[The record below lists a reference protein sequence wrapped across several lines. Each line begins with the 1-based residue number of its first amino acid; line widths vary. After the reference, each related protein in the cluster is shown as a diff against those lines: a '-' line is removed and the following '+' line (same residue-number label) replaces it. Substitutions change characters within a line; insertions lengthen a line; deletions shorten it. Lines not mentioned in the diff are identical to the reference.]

1 MVRKVV
7 SNYGVWLAGYYD
19 DFNSA
24 RAIPDDVNAPSST
37 NEYSIIKSHYGNP
50 MNGEA
55 TLNPRYRFSIA
66 DRNNV
71 GSNHVQN
78 VDNANRY
85 LSNDGIFE
93 WLSYD
98 ESRQKAEKWEGRAQ
112 LQYPDGHVANRY
124 KFNTVSSENYLLF
137 SNGYDSLGEYYVST
151 GDNDST
157 FGRSS
162 MKSFTTS
169 NYDNKIAGEIDAIG
183 NFVQRAHLVG
193 CWVGEQIDFDN
204 TDPTPSKL
212 FGTVVSPSGQPFL
225 AIQTYRS
232 AYNSSVNTP
241 TLIYKGS
248 LNSRLDGDT
257 FTTRVAAR
265 SFNGATTNDGKID
278 LNLRFQIGFEST
290 DFPTTNISAG
300 YSNTAA
306 IDKVIDLANAGTI
319 QYNALGFETDYVNDD
334 TWIDIDF
341 VMDYTAQTFDVYI
354 NGDKKVSAEAF
365 DETRTADN
373 MYGFQLT
380 LEPKSGSS
388 TTTTLM
394 VDRVGL
400 VRCLTD
406 AMDYASYDAPV
417 DALTITQ
424 PVNGISQATLKII
437 DDAQLE
443 SGGPANLNRGM
454 RKQDYLLNLKDIFTA
469 NSPVDWS
476 LLVFANQTPRIDRP
490 VWKGIINKLTIE
502 QKHDKRMLTF
512 LAEDNLSLLD
522 RQIPLW
528 EVGQKGLNEDE
539 SVTDYW
545 LYDAQGFRNIMQLG
559 TLPLKLFNSN
569 LGFDVDDSYLDAN
582 DSRMQLG
589 SGHPIQMY
597 NNENEVFGPNNLE
610 DQYEGFF
617 VEGFYQ
623 DSSGRTVLPMPTGHG
638 LETGDTVIIKNS
650 FYPSTNGSYSIVAF
664 GSNHITFSAANVPYA
679 NGKGVGNIVYAG
691 KYKGENTFPSTP
703 PNPFNIPASSV
714 QAALTTFWLNMIA
727 PNFPNT
733 DDEVSDVVTFFFD
746 ADPALSIGDKFYVN
760 DVQNSG
766 STQNNYAG
774 SHTVSTVKKII
785 NYFSTYTSYNYIWCV
800 TTKTP
805 YDNLEFGTYTSNTG
819 LKDSS
824 TTAKS
829 WNKDKIT
836 AVSTA
841 GNFDKVKTKVL
852 HSRWMRDMPN
862 SLWFQYHFGQ
872 IKYDAIGSCAI
883 QANVAIN
890 ATTVQITSALYS
902 TLSNYKSGVAEI
914 KDSITNNITK
924 FIYQGIQSSGGNY
937 YLVGCKYISQAF
949 NYLNPAAFGS
959 HLWSYVSILDISNDY
974 KHLWLL
980 WADMR
985 NNGKADADGSFRK
998 KEFGLQ
1004 FPTSEN
1010 YETSLYYVDQKDE
1023 DGNIDKFAEL
1033 KINEDIDIWNVDAT
1047 NEPVSGAAF
1056 SKTPDY
1062 SLGEESSSFIYGS
1075 NQLVIEGLT
1084 ESRYTV
1090 GSYATVYNSLHYD
1103 GTYQIASING
1113 STSITLQGV
1122 AAGTNTNAVVGNV
1135 MVAPA
1140 AASETDLVIYHDWED
1155 KAGSFLVIDSAK
1167 FFNLNTLAN
1176 NGKSGQHVGGN
1187 TDLNDYTATVE
1198 GFPALIDNYYAEAIS
1213 SYKTTATP
1221 ISPHPNQRRLLS
1233 DATLADE
1240 GLIVGDIGLP
1250 VQDTSNFE
1258 TTGSGI
1264 IVCDLASSDDTQEFY
1279 FSWKEKLDTA
1289 VEVNSITSA
1298 SLQVSGT
1305 YNGYWAITK
1314 GGETFIDK
1322 GVKKG
1327 MLIKNTTTG
1336 NRYYIYA
1343 VTQTVL
1349 YCTDGN
1355 TVSWTAGDNFTIPVQ
1370 LANVFLQTAD
1380 TITASIEDSPTA
1392 VETELLKNYNEALGG
1407 ESLSPLGDNLSLLG
1421 IRLGS
1426 NVEITGNTKDADSIT
1441 VSTTVSSQFMLRLL
1455 MHIDGGVKSQN
1466 SGSFYDSDKFR
1477 LLWSAALMKTW
1488 LPKTRL
1494 SCAFDINNIPITS
1507 NMTTDGTTTNND
1519 SYGSIVDSRTKT
1531 ILSTIEDIRGKSGF
1545 GDINGLKTTFSYLM
1559 GKDGRIEYRPK
1570 YNSGLSFTREN
1581 LKVST
1586 LKTDVAGQ
1594 ISNVRV
1600 YYMKGKS
1607 FVDYPATNLDDTT
1620 RWKVLEYPNI
1630 TSSIEAE
1637 FVAKQEY
1644 NKNQNTKLSI
1654 SASPILE
1661 SNLNNKMI
1669 ESGRYGYIS
1678 DPQIALQGY
1687 GDYDASNTNKGN
1699 SWTRLGT
1706 GGVLFSGMTNGL
1718 DGNMKNTTDIHNR
1731 YGNSAFT
1738 HTASDVAW
1746 DDNYYW
1752 YGSKSLSYALQV
1764 VHVPNFTPKVS
1775 NTSGESLRVFVALT
1789 DTSVSSTIDDCEFRI
1804 HLCDYS
1810 FGNDTDK
1817 APTLEATTYKNVKR
1831 SGFYE
1836 IDIPSTYG
1844 AVANAKIVVSF
1855 NAEYCRALLRHRC
1868 GDPTEVGSGA
1878 TAGQLVVLKNANAV
1892 EGISTGFMKTGN
1904 TNSIFP
1910 LGGREYSEMYGG
1922 FTVERNEWYAPR
1934 INIVN
1939 DLSYTPATFV
1949 TYTDAGLGLNTPTSM
1964 TITKLIWTVKAGV
1977 KEEIKLDL
1985 ERDES
1990 LSSDGVLSYL
2000 FPNKGKSRQVAGN
2013 DGDSD
2018 STVVVFPMMGRPTP
2032 PRPQSQEI
2040 SQTSQLPQGGANAGS
2055 MGSSNNLGITNTLS
2069 VNDMSSVTYGTL
2081 KGRMN
2086 LLNDNLSHNSKFSIL
2101 GQQRPPI
2108 VPTTLKS
2115 IEGMDVSIQT
2125 ASGNAS
2131 ITSDGYILAGKGRV
2145 DLLNETATTTTF
2157 ESTLETEFVIP
2168 LDVIDKSILIE
2179 AKITHAQGS
2188 INNTRAVLYTT
2199 ASIVGTSDTISN
2211 TVFITSNTEDK
2222 NVELIPQSILSN
2234 LKAGNKIKVS
2244 VVRKAATGQDN
2255 SDRNS
2260 VLLKNLNVKLNRATA
2275 PVSGS
2280 SNKFSIQ

>member
-37 NEYSIIKSHYGNP
+37 NAYSITKSHYGNP

-66 DRNNV
+66 DRNNM
-71 GSNHVQN
+71 GSTHVQN
-78 VDNANRY
+78 VDNTNRY

-124 KFNTVSSENYLLF
+124 EFNTVSSEDYLLF
-137 SNGYDSLGEYYVST
+137 SNGYDSLGEYYVGT

-157 FGRSS
+157 FGRAD
-162 MKSFTTS
+162 MKSFHST
-169 NYDNKIAGEIDAIG
+169 NYDNKIAGQINANGDFI
-183 NFVQRAHLVG
+183 QRAHLVG
-193 CWVGEQIDFDN
+193 CWAGEQIDFDYS
-204 TDPTPSKL
+204 DPTPRKL

-225 AIQTYRS
+225 AIQTWRT

-257 FTTRVAAR
+257 FTTRIAAR

-354 NGDKKVSAEAF
+354 NGYKKVSAEAF
-365 DETRTADN
+365 DETRIADN

-490 VWKGIINKLTIE
+490 VWKGIINKLAIE

-597 NNENEVFGPNNLE
+597 NNEDEVFGPNDLE

-623 DSSGRTVLPMPTGHG
+623 DTSGRTVFAMPTGHG
-638 LETGDTVIIKNS
+638 LETGNTVTLKNS
-650 FYPSTNGSYSIVAF
+650 TYSSTNGSYSIVDY
-664 GSNHITFSAANVPYA
+664 GSNHITFSATDVPYA
-679 NGKGVGNIVYAG
+679 NGKGTGNIVYAG
-691 KYKGENTFPSTP
+691 KYTGENTFPSALGDLESAKL
-703 PNPFNIPASSV
+703 FN
-714 QAALTTFWLNMIA
+714 WLVGIA
-727 PNFPNT
+727 PNYPNT
-733 DDEVSDVVTFFFD
+733 DDQVSDVVTFFFD

-760 DVQNSG
+760 AVQNSG
-766 STQNNYAG
+766 SIQNSYTG

-785 NYFSTYTSYNYIWCV
+785 NYFSTYGSYNYIWCV
-800 TTKTP
+800 TTSTP
-805 YDNLEFGTYTSNTG
+805 YEDVEFGTYTSNTG
-819 LKDSS
+819 LQ
-824 TTAKS
+824 TTTNAKS
-829 WNKDKIT
+829 WNQDKVSI
-836 AVSTA
+836 VSTT

-872 IKYDAIGSCAI
+872 IKHDLIDSCILPAS
-883 QANVAIN
+883 VAVNDTI
-890 ATTVQITSALYS
+890 VQITSSLYS
-902 TLSNYKSGVAEI
+902 ALSNYKSGIAELQ
-914 KDSITNNITK
+914 SGTNVTK
-924 FIYQGIQSSGGNY
+924 FIYQGILSSGGNY
-937 YLVGCKYISQAF
+937 YLVGCKYIGKYYAH
-949 NYLNPAAFGS
+949 NNPVETLS
-959 HLWSYVSILDISNDY
+959 TVKILDISNDY

-985 NNGKADADGSFRK
+985 NNGNADADGSFRK

-1004 FPTSEN
+1004 FPVSEN
-1010 YETSLYYVDQKDE
+1010 YQTSLYYVDQKDD

-1062 SLGEESSSFIYGS
+1062 SLGEESSTFTYGS
-1075 NQLVIEGLT
+1075 NVLVIEGLT

-1103 GTYQIASING
+1103 GTYKIASISG
-1113 STSITLQGV
+1113 TSAITLEGV
-1122 AAGTNTNAVVGNV
+1122 TAGTNTNAVVGNV

-1221 ISPHPNQRRLLS
+1221 IFPHPNERRLLS

-1250 VQDTSNFE
+1250 VQDTSNFD

-1264 IVCDLASSDDTQEFY
+1264 IVCDLTSSDDTQEFY

-1289 VEVNSITSA
+1289 IEVSSISGATY
-1298 SLQVSGT
+1298 QTGGT
-1305 YNGYWAITK
+1305 YEGYWAITK
-1314 GGETFIDK
+1314 SGETFIDK

-1327 MLIKNTTTG
+1327 MLIKNTSTAG
-1336 NRYYIYA
+1336 RHYIYHA
-1343 VTQTVL
+1343 TQTVL
-1349 YCTDGN
+1349 YCTGEPTATWAVGN
-1355 TVSWTAGDNFTIPVQ
+1355 NFTIPVQ
-1370 LANVFLQTAD
+1370 LANVFLQTVD
-1380 TITASIEDSPTA
+1380 SITASIEDSATA
-1392 VETELLKNYNEALGG
+1392 VETELLTNYNDALGG
-1407 ESLSPLGDNLSLLG
+1407 EPLCEVGDNLGLLG
-1421 IRLGS
+1421 VKIGAS
-1426 NVEITGNTKDADSIT
+1426 ITIVGENKDADSIT
-1441 VSTTVSSQFMLRLL
+1441 VSSTVSSQFMLRLL
-1455 MHIDGGVKSQN
+1455 MHIDGGIKSEN

-1494 SCAFDINNIPITS
+1494 SCSFDINNIPITS

-1519 SYGSIVDSRTKT
+1519 SYGSTVDSRTKT

-1545 GDINGLKTTFSYLM
+1545 GNTNGLKTTFSYLM

-1581 LKVST
+1581 LKAST

-1594 ISNVRV
+1594 ITNVRV

-1607 FVDYPATNLDDTT
+1607 FVDYPATNLTDTT

-1637 FVAKQEY
+1637 FLAKQTY
-1644 NKNQNTKLSI
+1644 NQNQNTKLLI
-1654 SASPILE
+1654 SAKPILE

-1687 GDYDASNTNKGN
+1687 GDYDASNQDNGN
-1699 SWTRLGT
+1699 SWTKMGT

-1718 DGNMKNTTDIHNR
+1718 DGNMKDSTDLYNR
-1731 YGNSAFT
+1731 FGVSARST
-1738 HTASDVAW
+1738 LSTSDISW

-1752 YGSKSLSYALQV
+1752 YGSRSLSYALQI
-1764 VHVPNFTPKVS
+1764 VHVPNFTPKVKEA
-1775 NTSGESLRVFVALT
+1775 TGEPLRVFISLKNGQSGT
-1789 DTSVSSTIDDCEFRI
+1789 DIDNAEFTI
-1804 HLCDYS
+1804 HLVDYS
-1810 FGNDTDK
+1810 FSNDTDK
-1817 APTLEATTYKNVKR
+1817 DPTLVGSSSKDVKQ

-1844 AVANAKIVVSF
+1844 AVANAKMVVSF

-1868 GDPTEVGSGA
+1868 GVINSDILS
-1878 TAGQLVVLKNANAV
+1878 NANA
-1892 EGISTGFMKTGN
+1892 IQDITMSTAN

-1910 LGGREYSEMYGG
+1910 LGGKEYSEMYAG
-1922 FTVERNEWYAPR
+1922 FTTIRNEWYAPR
-1934 INIVN
+1934 VNIVN

-1949 TYTDAGLGLNTPTSM
+1949 TYTDAGLGITTATSM
-1964 TITKLIWTVKAGV
+1964 TISKVTWMVTAGK
-1977 KEEIKLDL
+1977 KEEIELLL

-2018 STVVVFPMMGRPTP
+2018 STVVVFSAMGRPTP
-2032 PRPQSQEI
+2032 PRPQSEEI
-2040 SQTSQLPQGGANAGS
+2040 SQSSQLPQGGSNAGN
-2055 MGSSNNLGITNTLS
+2055 MGSSNTLGITNTLS

-2199 ASIVGTSDTISN
+2199 ASIVGTSDSITN

-2234 LKAGNKIKVS
+2234 LKAGNKIKVR

>member
-1 MVRKVV
+1 MVRQVT

-37 NEYSIIKSHYGNP
+37 DTYSITKSHYGNP

-66 DRNNV
+66 DRNNM

-78 VDNANRY
+78 VDRY
-85 LSNDGIFE
+85 LSNGGIFE

-112 LQYPDGHVANRY
+112 IQYPDGHVANRY
-124 KFNTVSSENYLLF
+124 EFNTVSSEDYLLF
-137 SNGYDSLGEYYVST
+137 SNGYDSLGEYYVGT
-151 GDNDST
+151 GDNDAT
-157 FGRSS
+157 FGRAD
-162 MKSFTTS
+162 MKSFHST
-169 NYDNKIAGEIDAIG
+169 NYNNKIAGQINANGDFI
-183 NFVQRAHLVG
+183 QRAHLVG
-193 CWVGEQIDFDN
+193 CWAAEQIDFDYS
-204 TDPTPSKL
+204 DPTPRKL

-225 AIQTYRS
+225 AIQTWRT

-265 SFNGATTNDGKID
+265 SFNGVTTNDGKID
-278 LNLRFQIGFEST
+278 LNLRFQIGFESA

-334 TWIDIDF
+334 TWVDIDF

-354 NGDKKVSAEAF
+354 NGYKKVSAEAF

-443 SGGPANLNRGM
+443 SGGPTNLNRGM

-490 VWKGIINKLTIE
+490 VWRGIISKLAIE
-502 QKHDKRMLTF
+502 QNHDKRMLTF

-569 LGFDVDDSYLDAN
+569 LGFDVNDSYLDAS

-597 NNENEVFGPNNLE
+597 NNEDEVFGPNDLE

-623 DSSGRTVLPMPTGHG
+623 DTSGRTVFAMPTGHS
-638 LETGDTVIIKNS
+638 LETGNTVTLKNS
-650 FYPSTNGSYSIVAF
+650 FYSSTNGSYSIVNY
-664 GSNHITFSAANVPYA
+664 GSNYITFSATDVPYA
-679 NGKGVGNIVYAG
+679 NGKGTGNIVYAG
-691 KYKGENTFPSTP
+691 KYRGEDTYPYGLI
-703 PNPFNIPASSV
+703 PNPFGNLN
-714 QAALTTFWLNMIA
+714 AARIA
-727 PNFPNT
+727 QLETIYWENFVANNYPNT
-733 DDEVSDVVTFFFD
+733 DDAISEVVTFFFD
-746 ADPALSIGDKFYVN
+746 ADPALLIGDKFYVN
-760 DVQNSG
+760 GVQNSG
-766 STQNNYAG
+766 SIQNSYTG

-785 NYFSTYTSYNYIWCV
+785 NYFSTYSSYNYIWCV
-800 TTKTP
+800 TTNTP
-805 YDNLEFGTYTSNTG
+805 YEDVEFGTYTSNTG
-819 LKDSS
+819 LQ
-824 TTAKS
+824 TTTNAKS
-829 WNKDKIT
+829 WNQDKVSI
-836 AVSTA
+836 VSTT

-872 IKYDAIGSCAI
+872 IKHDEIDSCILPAT
-883 QANVAIN
+883 VAVNDTI
-890 ATTVQITSALYS
+890 VQITSSLYS
-902 TLSNYKSGVAEI
+902 ALTNYKSGIAELV
-914 KDSITNNITK
+914 SGTNVTK
-924 FIYQGIQSSGGNY
+924 FIYQGILSSGGNY
-937 YLVGCKYISQAF
+937 YLVGCKYIGQSYAH
-949 NYLNPAAFGS
+949 NNPVETLS
-959 HLWSYVSILDISNDY
+959 TVKILDISDDY

-985 NNGKADADGSFRK
+985 NNGNADADGSFRK

-1004 FPTSEN
+1004 FPVSEN
-1010 YETSLYYVDQKDE
+1010 YQTSLYYVDQKDD

-1062 SLGEESSSFIYGS
+1062 SLGEEVSSFTYGA

-1103 GTYQIASING
+1103 GTYEI
-1113 STSITLQGV
+1113 TSISGTSNITLKGV
-1122 AAGTNTNAVVGNV
+1122 TAGTNTNAAVGNI

-1140 AASETDLVIYHDWED
+1140 AASETDLLIYHDWED
-1155 KAGSFLVIDSAK
+1155 KAGSFIVIDSAK

-1176 NGKSGQHVGGN
+1176 SGKSGQHVGGN

-1221 ISPHPNQRRLLS
+1221 ISPHPNERRLLS

-1250 VQDTSNFE
+1250 VQDTSNFA

-1264 IVCDLASSDDTQEFY
+1264 IVCDLTSSDDTQEFY

-1289 VEVNSITSA
+1289 VEVSSITGA
-1298 SLQVSGT
+1298 TYQTGGT
-1305 YNGYWAITK
+1305 YEGYWAITK
-1314 GGETFIDK
+1314 SGETFIDK

-1327 MLIKNTTTG
+1327 MLIKNTSTG
-1336 NRYYIYA
+1336 GRHYIYHA
-1343 VTQTVL
+1343 TQTVL
-1349 YCTDGN
+1349 YCTGKPTATWAVGN
-1355 TVSWTAGDNFTIPVQ
+1355 NFTIPVQ
-1370 LANVFLQTAD
+1370 LANVFLQTVD
-1380 TITASIEDSPTA
+1380 SITASIEDSATA
-1392 VETELLKNYNEALGG
+1392 VETELLKNYNEVLGG
-1407 ESLSPLGDNLSLLG
+1407 EPLCQVGDNLGLLG
-1421 IRLGS
+1421 VKIGAS
-1426 NVEITGNTKDADSIT
+1426 ITIVGENKDADSIT

-1455 MHIDGGVKSQN
+1455 MHIDGGIKSQN

-1519 SYGSIVDSRTKT
+1519 SYGSTVDSRTKT

-1545 GDINGLKTTFSYLM
+1545 GDTNGLKTTFSYLM

-1594 ISNVRV
+1594 ITNVRV

-1607 FVDYPATNLDDTT
+1607 FVDYPATNLTDTT

-1637 FVAKQEY
+1637 FLAKQTY
-1644 NKNQNTKLSI
+1644 NQNQNTKLLI
-1654 SASPILE
+1654 SAKPILE
-1661 SNLNNKMI
+1661 SNLNNQMI
-1669 ESGRYGYIS
+1669 ESGRHGYIS

-1687 GDYDASNTNKGN
+1687 GDYDASNQDNGN
-1699 SWTRLGT
+1699 SWTKMGT

-1718 DGNMKNTTDIHNR
+1718 DGNMKDSTDLYNR
-1731 YGNSAFT
+1731 FGVSARST
-1738 HTASDVAW
+1738 LSTSDISW

-1752 YGSKSLSYALQV
+1752 YGSRSLSYALQI
-1764 VHVPNFTPKVS
+1764 VHVPNFTPKVKE
-1775 NTSGESLRVFVALT
+1775 TTGEPLRVFISLKNGQSGT
-1789 DTSVSSTIDDCEFRI
+1789 DIDNAEFTI
-1804 HLCDYS
+1804 HLVDYS
-1810 FGNDTDK
+1810 FSNDTDK
-1817 APTLEATTYKNVKR
+1817 DPTLVGSSSKDVKQ

-1844 AVANAKIVVSF
+1844 AVANAKMVVSF

-1868 GDPTEVGSGA
+1868 GVINSDILS
-1878 TAGQLVVLKNANAV
+1878 NANAIQD
-1892 EGISTGFMKTGN
+1892 ISMSTAN

-1910 LGGREYSEMYGG
+1910 LGGKEYSEMYAG
-1922 FTVERNEWYAPR
+1922 FTTIRNEWYAPR
-1934 INIVN
+1934 VNIVN

-1949 TYTDAGLGLNTPTSM
+1949 TYTDAGLGITTPTSM
-1964 TITKLIWTVKAGV
+1964 TISKVTWMITAGK
-1977 KEEIKLDL
+1977 KEEINLLL

-2018 STVVVFPMMGRPTP
+2018 STIVVFPAMGRPSP
-2032 PRPQSQEI
+2032 PKPQGQEI
-2040 SQTSQLPQGGANAGS
+2040 SQSSQFPQGGANAGS
-2055 MGSSNNLGITNTLS
+2055 MGSSNSLGITDTLS
-2069 VNDMSSVTYGTL
+2069 INNMSRVTYGAI

-2199 ASIVGTSDTISN
+2199 ASIVGTSDSISN

-2234 LKAGNKIKVS
+2234 LKAGNKIKVT
-2244 VVRKAATGQDN
+2244 VIRKAATGQDN